1 MQEVLDYRSTKDI
14 DFKGHY
20 MFDFNSLDEKEFMYY
35 LSVNN
40 LSSMLDKDSIINYN
54 VQTIQQFNENIESIN
69 NFINNIISQNKTVII
84 CILKRQK
91 KELNKKFE
99 YENY

>member
-1 MQEVLDYRSTKDI
+1 MKLIVIYKDYSQLEISYKQIMQEVLDYRSTKDI
-14 DFKGHY
+14 DFKGNY

-54 VQTIQQFNENIESIN
+54 VQTIQQFNENIE
-69 NFINNIISQNKTVII
+69 
-84 CILKRQK
+84 
-91 KELNKKFE
+91 
-99 YENY
+99 